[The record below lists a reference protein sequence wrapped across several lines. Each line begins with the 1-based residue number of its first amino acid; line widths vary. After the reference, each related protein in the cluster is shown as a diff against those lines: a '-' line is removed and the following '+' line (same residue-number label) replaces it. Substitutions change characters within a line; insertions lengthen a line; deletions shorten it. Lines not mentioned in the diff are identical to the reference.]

1 MPTTDTDQSATL
13 ALGQTTIPS
22 SAPTVVHADSTA
34 RSARPSEDDAVT
46 VLARAAGVLYLV
58 VITCGIFAEVF
69 VRSRLIV
76 DGDAAATARN
86 ILDDQR
92 LFRIGFAADL
102 IMFLGDVALAILLY
116 VLFKPVSAL
125 GSMMAAGFRLTQ
137 TAIIGINL
145 LFMLTALLVLRNV
158 DYMSG
163 FDGRQVDGLA
173 ALFLELH
180 EFGYLLGLTFF
191 GLHAVILG
199 SLVYHSGFAPKPVG
213 ILLGLAGAGYLIDS
227 AMFFLISD
235 YDGSISAVV
244 LAPALIAE
252 ISFCGSLLIRGFVQP
267 RRRQRVSRRAN
278 PAPVGS

>member
-1 MPTTDTDQSATL
+1 
-13 ALGQTTIPS
+13 
-22 SAPTVVHADSTA
+22 
-34 RSARPSEDDAVT
+34 
-46 VLARAAGVLYLV
+46 VLYLV

-86 ILDDQR
+86 IVDDAR
-92 LFRIGFAADL
+92 LFRVGFAADL
-102 IMFLGDVALAILLY
+102 VMFLCDVALAVVLY

-125 GSMMAAGFRLTQ
+125 WSMMAAAFRLTQ

-145 LFMLTALLVLRNV
+145 LFMFAALVVLGGA
-158 DYMSG
+158 DYVSG

-180 EFGYLLGLTFF
+180 QFGYLLGLAFF

-199 SLVYHSGFAPKPVG
+199 SLVYRSGFAPRPLG
-213 ILLGLAGAGYLIDS
+213 ILLGIAGAGYLIDS
-227 AMFFLISD
+227 AMFFLIAD

-244 LAPALIAE
+244 LAPAFIAE
-252 ISFCGSLLIRGFVQP
+252 ISFCGWLLIRGFVQP
-267 RRRQRVSRRAN
+267 RRRRRISGPTGLVA
-278 PAPVGS
+278 VGS